1 MILHLKFISI
11 HTINRFLRAKE
22 GRINLGGVIF
32 EGTLKKHLVA
42 DCMFFR
48 DQSTVRGVQRSHG
61 EHREL
66 RGLRGDGPQA
76 YAHGH
81 GGGEVSCTAGK
92 SMLVDITHFQ
102 ICLSFSIHLL
112 A

>member
-1 MILHLKFISI
+1 M
-11 HTINRFLRAKE
+11 
-22 GRINLGGVIF
+22 V
-32 EGTLKKHLVA
+32 
-42 DCMFFR
+42 FR